1 MADCVSADW
10 DLKEGTL
17 TIINRHLMLEDED
30 GAALK
35 PAVQEPP
42 KWKFCVLVVIVLLG
56 GQIFDRYAILPLLL
70 LTPLSHEPIRLYLV
84 SVIPLLLRV
93 LPMCVESQLW
103 IFLGLI

>member
-1 MADCVSADW
+1 
-10 DLKEGTL
+10 
-17 TIINRHLMLEDED
+17 MLEDDD

-84 SVIPLLLRV
+84 SATLFRV
-93 LPMCVESQLW
+93 LPMWGVESQSQ
-103 IFLGLI
+103 ISLGPIKVQVEALIQSFSFGYVELMP